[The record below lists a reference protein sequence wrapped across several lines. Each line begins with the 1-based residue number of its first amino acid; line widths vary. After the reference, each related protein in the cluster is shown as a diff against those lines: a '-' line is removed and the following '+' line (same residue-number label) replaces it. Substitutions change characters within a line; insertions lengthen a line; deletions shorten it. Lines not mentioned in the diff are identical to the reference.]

1 MLKNKTFIAVFIKC
15 LLMPINAGT
24 MLYKGRISY
33 LLVLN
38 QRWAV
43 RGSRAFYIKKSEA
56 STTDSTMKDVT
67 SDLLRALVTES
78 SANQI
83 LTFNDSLPSESSYVP
98 SATPCVKP
106 PL

>member
-24 MLYKGRISY
+24 MLNKGRISY

-43 RGSRAFYIKKSEA
+43 RGSWAFSAGPIK
-56 STTDSTMKDVT
+56 
-67 SDLLRALVTES
+67 
-78 SANQI
+78 N
-83 LTFNDSLPSESSYVP
+83 
-98 SATPCVKP
+98 
-106 PL
+106 

>member
-24 MLYKGRISY
+24 MLNKGRISY

-43 RGSRAFYIKKSEA
+43 RGSRAFSAGLIKIKWCEK
-56 STTDSTMKDVT
+56 MF
-67 SDLLRALVTES
+67 LLIFGYHFHLCNVYKIAY
-78 SANQI
+78 
-83 LTFNDSLPSESSYVP
+83 D
-98 SATPCVKP
+98 
-106 PL
+106 

>member
-43 RGSRAFYIKKSEA
+43 RGSRAFSAGPIKIKLCEKNVFIDYLGIIFICVM
-56 STTDSTMKDVT
+56 STNC
-67 SDLLRALVTES
+67 L
-78 SANQI
+78 
-83 LTFNDSLPSESSYVP
+83 
-98 SATPCVKP
+98 
-106 PL
+106 